1 MPQSAQS
8 AQSVPYWPSGYSAPG
23 PPSSQQPS
31 EASTGIPR
39 RVTVLMQWAESAAGA
54 RGVDDGPQGR
64 GGPETGSCGGERGM
78 HEAQS
83 TQSAPYAHIG
93 NSEQGLSQ

>member
-1 MPQSAQS
+1 MLQSVQS

-31 EASTGIPR
+31 EASAGIPM
-39 RVTVLMQWAESAAGA
+39 RVTVLMKMAGGA
-54 RGVDDGPQGR
+54 RGVDAMGR
-64 GGPETGSCGGERGM
+64 GGLETGGCGGERGM
-78 HEAQS
+78 RGAQS

-93 NSEQGLSQ
+93 NSEPGLSQ

>member
-31 EASTGIPR
+31 EASGGIPM
-39 RVTVLMQWAESAAGA
+39 RVTVLMQRAGVA
-54 RGVDDGPQGR
+54 RGVDVGGR
-64 GGPETGSCGGERGM
+64 GGLETGGCGGERGM
-78 HEAQS
+78 RGAQS

-93 NSEQGLSQ
+93 NSEPGLSQ